1 MIGKGNDYAN
11 EDRLSNFKLA
21 GSICGLTPEQNCL
34 SLIATKVARLGV
46 LLGGKEPSNESI
58 DDSLLDLANY
68 AVLLACLREEK
79 EIDKPFVVDFDPQTG
94 KMTVS
99 EWVPDGCKSI
109 SQEELNEVLKN
120 ASPVWSGNRGINLFG
135 GPIDLT
141 PNENPPTPEQFGRKL
156 PPQEWIDS
164 WNYPKGTEG
173 PSGDFVPTIDT
184 PIYDNELVKVGNE
197 DR

>member
-1 MIGKGNDYAN
+1 MNLQQQTKFVDEFLSRMKEVMIGKGNDYAN
-11 EDRLSNFKLA
+11 EDRLSNFKLV

-79 EIDKPFVVDFDPQTG
+79 EIEDILKDYVDEDEP
-94 KMTVS
+94 
-99 EWVPDGCKSI
+99 
-109 SQEELNEVLKN
+109 
-120 ASPVWSGNRGINLFG
+120 PVWENRCINFYG
-135 GPIDLT
+135 GHQ
-141 PNENPPTPEQFGRKL
+141 NSANKYE
-156 PPQEWIDS
+156 
-164 WNYPKGTEG
+164 
-173 PSGDFVPTIDT
+173 
-184 PIYDNELVKVGNE
+184 NELVKVGNE